1 VNTYAGSAGASG
13 SASWSASK
21 RGKHP
26 HFAEARNL
34 RQPATHILHH
44 RTNQAE
50 RSLPLVALVFCAE
63 RLSSAAPRR
72 GDCYPRKVPR
82 SRGLLERPVRLRG
95 LHEGAESTHTSPK
108 ARNPPPTLDPHSA
121 RPHGSS
127 RAISARRGPG
137 VLCAERPSSAAAR
150 LCGPSTAAAGS
161 ACVVCTLPQKI
172 PASNCHRQ
180 QQTRYRLGC
189 GGRGGSAA

>member
-1 VNTYAGSAGASG
+1 M
-13 SASWSASK
+13 
-21 RGKHP
+21 
-26 HFAEARNL
+26 
-34 RQPATHILHH
+34 HH

-50 RSLPLVALVFCAE
+50 RARPVVALCRVPNDQAQQPRDKETATKVKHQDRGVCWSGRFGFFGCMKVRKAPKLRQARNTPPTHDPHSAPPHEPSRAISARRGSGSGAE

-137 VLCAERPSSAAAR
+137 VWCR
-150 LCGPSTAAAGS
+150 T
-161 ACVVCTLPQKI
+161 
-172 PASNCHRQ
+172 
-180 QQTRYRLGC
+180 
-189 GGRGGSAA
+189 